1 MKNKTIERVAGYVR
15 VSTDRQKE
23 EGYSIDE
30 QIERLTA
37 YCHAMGWHVVKFYTD
52 AGYSGANMNRP
63 ALTDLIEASQSR
75 LIDAVVV
82 YKLDRLSR
90 SQRDTLTIIEG
101 FLEHGVDFVSMTES
115 FDTSTPF
122 GHATVGILSVFA
134 QLEREQIK
142 ERCSL
147 GREGRAKG
155 GKYRGGGYTPIGYEY
170 KDGQLIVNESEA
182 AQIRLIHERFQH
194 GDSFRSIAKM
204 MTDKG
209 YTHKYGTWEVY
220 RIARTLKNPLYC
232 GYVTYKGETYKGEHE
247 AIISEECY
255 QLTLDADKVRNTA
268 KSPHVGRS
276 LLGGLLFCAQCGARY
291 CISRTSG
298 SSPYQYYCCHS
309 RRKTSAHM
317 VKDPNCKNKNWK
329 KEDLDRLVLDEIRKL
344 RNEPLKAPDRQ
355 QGESKIPLITA
366 ELEKVEKQRARLM
379 DLYGSDLF
387 SMDELEAKIR
397 PLNEQRMKLKQ
408 ELENEK
414 QAPQKSSLALVE
426 TFADALDSEDPER
439 VRMLVRALIQR
450 IEIDGENVVIFWN
463 FG

>member
-1 MKNKTIERVAGYVR
+1 MKNKTIKVVACYVR
-15 VSTDRQKE
+15 VSTQE
-23 EGYSIDE
+23 QAEHGYSIEE
-30 QIERLTA
+30 QTERLQG
-37 YCHAMGWHVVKFYTD
+37 YCKAMGWKVAKVYTD
-52 AGYSGANMNRP
+52 AGYTGANTNRP
-63 ALTDLIEASQSR
+63 ALCDLVEGANR
-75 LIDAVVV
+75 HLFDAVVV
-82 YKLDRLSR
+82 FKLDRLSR
-90 SQRDTLTIIEG
+90 SQKDTLTLIEG
-101 FLEHGVDFVSMTES
+101 FLAHDVAFVSMTEN

-122 GHATVGILSVFA
+122 GRATIGILSCFA

-255 QLTLDADKVRNTA
+255 QLTLEADKVRNTA

-276 LLGGLLFCAQCGARY
+276 LLGGLLF
-291 CISRTSG
+291 
-298 SSPYQYYCCHS
+298 
-309 RRKTSAHM
+309 
-317 VKDPNCKNKNWK
+317 
-329 KEDLDRLVLDEIRKL
+329 
-344 RNEPLKAPDRQ
+344 
-355 QGESKIPLITA
+355 
-366 ELEKVEKQRARLM
+366 
-379 DLYGSDLF
+379 
-387 SMDELEAKIR
+387 
-397 PLNEQRMKLKQ
+397 
-408 ELENEK
+408 
-414 QAPQKSSLALVE
+414 
-426 TFADALDSEDPER
+426 
-439 VRMLVRALIQR
+439 
-450 IEIDGENVVIFWN
+450 
-463 FG
+463 

>member
-1 MKNKTIERVAGYVR
+1 MKDKTIKIVACYVR
-15 VSTDRQKE
+15 VSTQE
-23 EGYSIDE
+23 QAEHGYSVEE
-30 QIERLTA
+30 QTERLQG
-37 YCHAMGWHVVKFYTD
+37 YCKAMGWKVAKVYTD
-52 AGYSGANMNRP
+52 AGYTGANMNRP
-63 ALTDLIEASQSR
+63 ALSDLVEGANR
-75 LIDAVVV
+75 GLFDAVVV
-82 YKLDRLSR
+82 FKLDRLSR
-90 SQRDTLTIIEG
+90 SQKDTLTLIEG
-101 FLEHGVDFVSMTES
+101 FQEHDVAFISMTES

-122 GHATVGILSVFA
+122 GHATVGILSVFS

-247 AIISEECY
+247 PIISEECY

-268 KSPHVGRS
+268 KSPHIGRS
-276 LLGGLLFCAQCGARY
+276 MLGGLLFCARCGARY

-317 VKDPNCKNKNWK
+317 IKDPNCKNKNWK
-329 KEDLDRLVLDEIRKL
+329 KEDLDRLVLDEVRKL

-355 QGESKIPLITA
+355 QGESKVPLITV
-366 ELEKVEKQRARLM
+366 ELEKIEKQRARLM

-439 VRMLVRALIQR
+439 VRMLVRALIHK
-450 IEIDGENVVIFWN
+450 IVIDGEDVAIYWT

>member
-1 MKNKTIERVAGYVR
+1 MKDKTIKVVACYVR
-15 VSTDRQKE
+15 VSTQE
-23 EGYSIDE
+23 QAEHGYSIEE
-30 QIERLTA
+30 QTERLQG
-37 YCHAMGWHVVKFYTD
+37 YCKAMGWKVAKIYTD
-52 AGYSGANMNRP
+52 AGYTGSNTQRP
-63 ALTDLIEASQSR
+63 ALSDLVEASNR
-75 LIDAVVV
+75 GLFDAVVV
-82 YKLDRLSR
+82 FKLDRLSR
-90 SQRDTLTIIEG
+90 SQKDTLTLIEG
-101 FLEHGVDFVSMTES
+101 FQEHGIAFISMTES

-232 GYVTYKGETYKGEHE
+232 GYVTYKGETYKGDHE

-291 CISRTSG
+291 CISRPRG

-317 VKDPNCKNKNWK
+317 IKDPNCKNKNWK

-344 RNEPLKAPDRQ
+344 QNEPLKAPDRQ
-355 QGESKIPLITA
+355 QEESKIPLITA

-426 TFADALDSEDPER
+426 TFADALDGEDPER

-450 IEIDGENVVIFWN
+450 IEIDGEDVAIYWT

>member
-1 MKNKTIERVAGYVR
+1 MINEVACYVR
-15 VSTDRQKE
+15 VSTDNQAE
-23 EGYSIDE
+23 EGYSIPE
-30 QIERLTA
+30 QTERLTD
-37 YCHAMGWHVVKFYTD
+37 YCRAMGWRIVKFYTD
-52 AGYSGANMNRP
+52 AGYTGANTNRP
-63 ALTDLIEASQSR
+63 ALCDLVEGANR
-75 LIDAVVV
+75 HLFDAVVV
-82 YKLDRLSR
+82 FKLDRLSR
-90 SQRDTLTIIEG
+90 SQKDTLTLIEG
-101 FLEHGVDFVSMTES
+101 FLAHDVAFVSMTEN

-122 GHATVGILSVFA
+122 GRATVGILSVFA

-247 AIISEECY
+247 PIISEECY
-255 QLTLDADKVRNTA
+255 HLTMDADKVRNTA
-268 KSPHVGRS
+268 KSPHIGRS
-276 LLGGLLFCAQCGARY
+276 LLGGLLFCARCGARY

-329 KEDLDRLVLDEIRKL
+329 KEDLDRLVLDEVRNL
-344 RNEPLKAPDRQ
+344 RNEPLKVSDQAQR
-355 QGESKIPLITA
+355 ESKIPLITA

-450 IEIDGENVVIFWN
+450 IEIDGENVAIYWT